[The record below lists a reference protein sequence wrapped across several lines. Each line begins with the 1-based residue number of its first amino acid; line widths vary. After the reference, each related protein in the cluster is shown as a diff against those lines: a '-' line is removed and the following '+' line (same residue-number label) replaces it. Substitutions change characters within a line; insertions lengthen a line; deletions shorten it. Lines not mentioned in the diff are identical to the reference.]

1 MSQAARIICRNL
13 ERSIAAKNELLQDTQ
28 TQAEFARSVELVLN
42 CYQQGG
48 SLYVAGNGGSAA
60 DAQHLAAEFV
70 SRLARDRAPLPA
82 EALTTDSSIITAIG
96 NDYGYDQ
103 IFSRQIAGKM
113 SSRDIFLGIT
123 TSGNSPNI
131 VKALQTCRELN
142 IRSVVFTGHDGGKVR
157 ELSDICIIAPGTLT
171 SQIQEVH
178 LVLEHTLCECVE
190 AALFDFEL

>member
-13 ERSIAAKNELLQDTQ
+13 ERSIEAKNELLQNTE
-28 TQAEFARSVELVLN
+28 TQAEFARAVEVVLN
-42 CYQQGG
+42 SYQQGG
-48 SLYVAGNGGSAA
+48 RLYVAGNGGSAA

-103 IFSRQIAGKM
+103 IFSRQIAGKLT
-113 SSRDIFLGIT
+113 SNDVFLGIT

-131 VKALQTCRELN
+131 VKALQVCRERN
-142 IRSVVFTGHDGGKVR
+142 IQSIVFTGHDGGKVR
-157 ELSDICIIAPGTLT
+157 EWSDICIIAPGKLT

>member
-13 ERSIAAKNELLQDTQ
+13 ERSIEAKNELLQNTE
-28 TQAEFARSVELVLN
+28 TQAEFARAVDLVLN
-42 CYQQGG
+42 SYQQGG
-48 SLYVAGNGGSAA
+48 RLYVAGNGGSAA

-103 IFSRQIAGKM
+103 IFSRQIAGKLTAN
-113 SSRDIFLGIT
+113 DVFLGIT

-131 VKALQTCRELN
+131 VKALQVCRERN
-142 IRSVVFTGHDGGKVR
+142 IQSIVFTGHDGGKVR
-157 ELSDICIIAPGTLT
+157 EWSDICIIAPGKLT